1 MLNKLN
7 ERKKSPQLTQ
17 RPKRNYKSGRCVKF
31 VALGEKS
38 LYLAAKR
45 GLNLTD
51 CWQTQ
56 MAASQRHDQ

>member
-51 CWQTQ
+51 C
-56 MAASQRHDQ
+56 